1 MGLKALVGVL
11 GALNK
16 MKCKSCKRDL
26 PDGAIFCCWCGVKQ
40 LKERR
45 VKNDIN
51 VPKAKPTADGWR
63 IQLRLNGQSIPVN
76 APTERECI
84 AKAKAIKAGVIELAK
99 KPENITLTAAI
110 DRYIESKNAVLS
122 PETIRGYRVIQRNRF
137 PELMTKRV
145 GEITQSVAQKA
156 VNAESKTMS
165 SKTVSNAWAF
175 CNTVIAST
183 TGTRLDVTTAQVVS
197 EERKWLTP
205 EQIKIFCE
213 GIKGKPC
220 EIVALLALSSL
231 RRSEIA
237 ALEWS
242 NVDLK
247 RRIIFV
253 RGAAVY
259 DEHHRLVHKAQNKN
273 KSSRREVPIMMQQ
286 LYDALSAVEDK
297 TGAVY
302 KGGPDVLRRQI
313 NRECVKLGLPEV
325 GVHGLRHSFASLAAS
340 LKVPEH
346 IAMSIGGWSDAK
358 TMKNIYTHVAKQD
371 IAYSQNQMADFYNA

>member
-1 MGLKALVGVL
+1 
-11 GALNK
+11 

-45 VKNDIN
+45 AKTDIN

-137 PELMTKRV
+137 PDLMTKRV

-165 SKTVSNAWAF
+165 SKTVANAWAF
-175 CNTVIAST
+175 CNTVIAAT

-197 EERKWLTP
+197 EERQWLTP
-205 EQIKIFCE
+205 DQIKVFCN
-213 GIKGKPC
+213 GIKGRPC

-237 ALEWS
+237 ALEWN

-371 IAYSQNQMADFYNA
+371 IAYSQNQMAEFYNA